1 MQIFKTFFKLSKH
14 SIGIMITYTVIF
26 LVLLEIMASNR
37 GPSSVSEFT
46 ESSIN
51 VAIFDND
58 QSLLSIGLTNYITSK
73 HNIVKFDYSLDTI
86 RDKMYSRAVDYVL
99 IIPEN
104 FYEKTLNNEDISLNS
119 YKLPESVSTQF
130 VELQINNFISAYS
143 TFLKT
148 EKDASA
154 AYAKT
159 LEALEQEATVSIY
172 NNTSGSISLPLIHYF
187 YLFLPYIL
195 ISVLTMC
202 ITPILIAMNKEEIK
216 IRTLCSKMP
225 ALKRNIYITLSSFS
239 IGFIIFLF
247 FGVFSI
253 IRFPKEMFTM
263 VGLLRLLNCFI
274 YMVVCLSI
282 CFIFGIVLK
291 SKNLISM
298 ASTIVG
304 LGSSF
309 LTGVFVDRFLLAP
322 SVLAVGKLLPTY
334 WYVDVELALTDG
346 IAGNKNTILAGYGI
360 QILFAILLFA
370 VGIVC
375 SKSTKK
381 E

>member
-26 LVLLEIMASNR
+26 LILLEIMASNR

-58 QSLLSIGLTNYITSK
+58 QSLLSTGLTNYITSK

-148 EKDASA
+148 EKDAST

-172 NNTSGSISLPLIHYF
+172 NNTSGSTSLPLIHYF

-346 IAGNKNTILAGYGI
+346 IVGNKNTILAGYGI
-360 QILFAILLFA
+360 QILFAVLLFA